1 MYVYTYICVYPYSVK
16 QSLVALSISPDNA
29 VHIVAT
35 HMQIILAF
43 QHASE
48 WNAKNISCRYNQ
60 HVCKN
65 ARATRASVHASPRW
79 RTCAHESL

>member
-1 MYVYTYICVYPYSVK
+1 VYPYSVV
-16 QSLVALSISPDNA
+16 SFEAEPSFWGLLSISPDNA